1 MKVHSEGVLP
11 ASNIFFYTP
20 SNQARK
26 LFFWIVCT
34 GHYFCDARYM
44 VDRKRYDSFLV
55 LYVVRGKGFVEND
68 GPLREINEGSFA
80 FIDCYKPHRYF
91 TKTGW
96 EILWMHFDGKAT
108 REYFE
113 SIVSVDNPVITPP
126 SLYFTERKLQ
136 QIYGLFSDK
145 GKISEPRV
153 SQYILTIITEFYISA
168 SEASQPE
175 SRNIIEEILPYISE
189 NLDKQLSVEQLAEKA
204 CLSPFYFSRVF
215 KRETGLTPHK
225 YIIVARIDMAK
236 FFLRTT
242 DYSVKKISL
251 NCGFTSVC
259 NFCSSFKQITGIAP
273 LTYRSKSSA
282 E

>member
-1 MKVHSEGVLP
+1 
-11 ASNIFFYTP
+11 
-20 SNQARK
+20 
-26 LFFWIVCT
+26 
-34 GHYFCDARYM
+34 
-44 VDRKRYDSFLV
+44 
-55 LYVVRGKGFVEND
+55 
-68 GPLREINEGSFA
+68 
-80 FIDCYKPHRYF
+80 
-91 TKTGW
+91 
-96 EILWMHFDGKAT
+96 MHFDGKAT

-113 SIVSVDNPVITPP
+113 SIVSDDNPVITPP
-126 SLYFTERKLQ
+126 SPYFTERKLQ
-136 QIYGLFSDK
+136 QIYGLFSEK

-273 LTYRSKSSA
+273 LSYRSKTSA